1 MISPKDRAETTTAA
15 QDIPSPDSRR
25 LRVVLLTVALTLF
38 LASTGQSI
46 VSTALP
52 EIVSDLGGLSYITW
66 VVTAYLL
73 SSTIGAP
80 IAGKLG
86 DMYGR
91 KIVLQCAI
99 VIFLLGGA
107 IAGMAWNMPVLILG
121 RIIQGLGGGSLIVVS
136 MAVVADVLPPR
147 ERARAQGTLSAVFGV
162 STVLG
167 PLVGGFLVQSV
178 GWHWIFFVNLP
189 FGVAAFVVL
198 TRTLAAQAQTVR
210 HKMDYLGAVLLMCFL
225 SALVLLANLAGT
237 ILPWGSVATLAL
249 MGLTVLSLAAF
260 LLNEARASEPVM
272 PLLLFRVRNY
282 QVANSVNFLVGMAM
296 FGTIS
301 FVPMF
306 LQVVKGVEPARSGL
320 YLIAMMAGLIGGSFS
335 AGRFMTRTG
344 RYKFLPPLATG
355 LLCIALIALSRIGPE
370 TPLWQIA
377 ANLAFVGMGIG
388 PNLSVGVVSIQ
399 TAIPREHLGVGTASA
414 NMFRLTGGAVGT
426 SIFGAVFNHGMALH
440 VQPLM
445 PQLERIQDLTTSI
458 IAQLEPIARAEVVQG
473 FSNAISPMFLIGAVV
488 AALACLISLRL
499 VELPLGAG
507 SSQRGS
513 APAE

>member
-1 MISPKDRAETTTAA
+1 MTSPNDRTVSTTEAEMV
-15 QDIPSPDSRR
+15 SPDRGR
-25 LRVVLLTVALTLF
+25 LRLVLTTVALTLF

-99 VIFLLGGA
+99 LIFLLGGS

-121 RIIQGLGGGSLIVVS
+121 RVIQGLGGGSLIVVS

-147 ERARAQGTLSAVFGV
+147 ERARVQGTLSAVFGV

-189 FGVAAFVVL
+189 FGIAAFVVL
-198 TRTLAAQAQTVR
+198 TRTLEAQAQTVR
-210 HKMDYLGAVLLMCFL
+210 HKMDYLGAVLLMSFL

-237 ILPWGSVATLAL
+237 VLSWNSLPVLGLLAL
-249 MGLTVLSLAAF
+249 IGMSLLGF
-260 LLNEARASEPVM
+260 LFTEARASEPVM
-272 PLLLFRVRNY
+272 PLQLFRVRNY

-306 LQVVKGVEPARSGL
+306 LQVVKGVDPARSGI

-344 RYKFLPPLATG
+344 RYKFLPPMSTA
-355 LLCIALIALSRIGPE
+355 LLCLALIALSRIGPD

-426 SIFGAVFNHGMALH
+426 SIFGAVFNFGMTRH
-440 VQPLM
+440 VQPLL
-445 PQLERIQDLTTSI
+445 PQLERIETLTTTI
-458 IAQLEPIARAEVVQG
+458 IAELEPLSRHLVIQG
-473 FSNAISPMFLIGAVV
+473 FSDAIAPMFLIGAVM
-488 AALACLISLRL
+488 AALACLVSLRL
-499 VELPLGAG
+499 VELPLG
-507 SSQRGS
+507 SSGPARQ